1 MEYNQTLVSR
11 EPRTLPTFL
20 NQVPTIYFSFIV
32 YFVSIK
38 FLFFSV
44 IEVIISVSEKMSDK
58 VKNIKKKMEEK
69 IEKMED
75 KEKMEKVKNLRKKMD
90 KKEKKE
96 KMVEKKKTN
105 KKKEEVGIGTTSC
118 RSNKPNSLIILK
130 NSIYFYGKVTVYTRN
145 IPSSKLLTYT
155 LFSDLLQFISKST
168 PATVVL
174 FSFV

>member
-1 MEYNQTLVSR
+1 MEYNQTPVSR

-20 NQVPTIYFSFIV
+20 NQDSQLQDPTIYFSFIV

-105 KKKEEVGIGTTSC
+105 KKKEEVGIFNRGGGG
-118 RSNKPNSLIILK
+118 RGFLIFELELIK
-130 NSIYFYGKVTVYTRN
+130 HV
-145 IPSSKLLTYT
+145 PLL
-155 LFSDLLQFISKST
+155 D
-168 PATVVL
+168 
-174 FSFV
+174 